1 MEDPQYPLCI
11 KHKDTDLP
19 MNEVLLAFTESGQT
33 GKTSMQQMTSTQQ
46 PANTI
51 SWN

>member
-1 MEDPQYPLCI
+1 
-11 KHKDTDLP
+11 

-33 GKTSMQQMTSTQQ
+33 GKTGMQQMASLQQ
-46 PANTI
+46 PGNTI